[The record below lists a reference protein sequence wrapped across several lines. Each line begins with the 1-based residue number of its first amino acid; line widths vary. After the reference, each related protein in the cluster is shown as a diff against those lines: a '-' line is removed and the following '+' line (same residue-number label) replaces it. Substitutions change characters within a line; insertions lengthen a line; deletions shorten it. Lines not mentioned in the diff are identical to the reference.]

1 MKFIFSLN
9 LKGLFKE
16 KKEKKSQIEDY
27 LSSIKIQM
35 LSYSFFETLF
45 YYFFVVIKLD
55 MFLFN
60 CNRNCLTTQQFISKK
75 IFNFL
80 CFSCWEDC
88 EEENPTFKSPTINY
102 RSQFIYLLESKISW
116 EGSAL
121 LGNRLHSPPSKC
133 YFPITYITTRDL

>member
-16 KKEKKSQIEDY
+16 KKEKKKSQIEDY

-35 LSYSFFETLF
+35 LSYSFFETLILLFLCCYKICICF
-45 YYFFVVIKLD
+45 YLIVTETALQHSNLFQRKFSIFFV
-55 MFLFN
+55 FLAG
-60 CNRNCLTTQQFISKK
+60 RTVRK
-75 IFNFL
+75 
-80 CFSCWEDC
+80 
-88 EEENPTFKSPTINY
+88 ENLTFKSQTINY

-121 LGNRLHSPPSKC
+121 LGNRLHSPE
-133 YFPITYITTRDL
+133 